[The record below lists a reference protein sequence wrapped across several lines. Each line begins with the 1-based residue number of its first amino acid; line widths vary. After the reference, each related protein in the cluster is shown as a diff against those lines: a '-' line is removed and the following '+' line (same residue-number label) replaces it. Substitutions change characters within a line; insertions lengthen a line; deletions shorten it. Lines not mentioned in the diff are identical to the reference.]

1 MKTQKQGHLLKVME
15 KNELNKKSLFDT
27 VFQDKFDLAIK
38 LFIGEKIETTTDTYL
53 RNCLTL
59 LLYKMEHKEMLT
71 EFETIVLIEMSV
83 NLIKS
88 LLSGTKRGQ
97 LCQRK
102 NKLR

>member
-1 MKTQKQGHLLKVME
+1 MKTQKQGHLLKAME
-15 KNELNKKSLFDT
+15 KSELNKKSLFDT

-38 LFIGEKIETTTDTYL
+38 LVIGEKIETTNDTYL
-53 RNCLTL
+53 RNRLTL

-83 NLIKS
+83 NLFKG
-88 LLSGTKRGQ
+88 LVNGERGQ

-102 NKLR
+102 NKLK